1 MLTVEEVAHHWKL
14 RPETVRRWIAEGR
27 LRASRLNRVYR
38 LDWRDVW
45 ACERGAVPS
54 GKAAVRYKKP
64 LLTKDELAAEYRV
77 SIRTV
82 ERWVGDGLPT
92 RNVFGSVRFNEDD
105 VVDWLGKEMGFE
117 CSTQRETGFRSMPES
132 RNLRDSRLLDWP

>member
-14 RPETVRRWIAEGR
+14 RPETIRRWIAEGR

-38 LDWRDVW
+38 LNWKDVW

-54 GKAAVRYKKP
+54 GKTAVRYKKC
-64 LLTKDELAAEYRV
+64 LLTKDELATEYRV

-105 VVDWLGKEMGFE
+105 VVDWLGKEMGFG
-117 CSTQRETGFRSMPES
+117 CSAQRERGFRSMPGS
-132 RNLRDSRLLDWP
+132 RSLRDPRLLDWP